1 MNGLLGTDLGGIAAT
16 WLAAAATV
24 AVWSYLVGAQTV
36 FRLTQFLLAGLA
48 TGYLA
53 LLAIDDIL
61 VPRLISPLLDD
72 PSGHLVLIPA
82 AALVVIMVAAAWLP
96 GRMTAPVTGILVGG
110 IAALALGGAVIGT
123 LLPQIASAIL
133 PPGTA
138 RTSILEAAAAIGITV
153 LVVLSFT
160 HGSATGRLSK
170 RATLVGR
177 WLLVGGI
184 GGWLGFLL
192 MSRLAL
198 LVDRLDF
205 LLGDWLG
212 LLR

>member
-1 MNGLLGTDLGGIAAT
+1 MNGLFGNDLGGIAAT
-16 WLAAAATV
+16 WVAAAATV
-24 AVWSYLVGAQTV
+24 AVWSYLVGARTV
-36 FRLTQFLLAGLA
+36 FRLTQYLLAGLA

-53 LLAIDDIL
+53 LLAIVEIL

-72 PSGHLVLIPA
+72 PAGHVALIPA
-82 AALVVIMVAAAWLP
+82 AALVAIMVAAAWLP
-96 GRMTAPVTGILVGG
+96 GRITAPVTGMLVGG
-110 IAALALGGAVIGT
+110 IAALALGGAVLGT
-123 LLPQIASAIL
+123 LLPQIAAAIL
-133 PPGTA
+133 PAGTA
-138 RTSILEAAAAIGITV
+138 RTSILEAVAAIGITV

-160 HGSATGRLSK
+160 HGSTTGRLSR
-170 RATLVGR
+170 RATVVGR

-192 MSRLAL
+192 VSRLAL